1 MLHYGRFSPDIGIE
15 PERDRLKL
23 RRNNKFKKSSSLT
36 KIPSCDANFFIS
48 SGDFMNKRT
57 FISYQSWKWILFH
70 QILFH
75 WNIYFGGMIPII
87 NC

>member
-48 SGDFMNKRT
+48 SQQWGFHKYEDIYLLSKLEVDSFSSDT
-57 FISYQSWKWILFH
+57 FPLEYTLV
-70 QILFH
+70 
-75 WNIYFGGMIPII
+75 G
-87 NC
+87 